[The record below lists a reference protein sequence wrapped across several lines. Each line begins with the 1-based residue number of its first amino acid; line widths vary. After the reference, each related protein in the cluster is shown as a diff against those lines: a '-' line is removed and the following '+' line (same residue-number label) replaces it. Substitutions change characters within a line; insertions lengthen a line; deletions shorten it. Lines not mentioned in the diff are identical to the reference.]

1 MITKRVGHVIRLQ
14 VGLTVL
20 AALVAAG
27 MAQDAM
33 HAGLSALLGGAIVVM
48 GALVYIGVAF
58 ARKRAAAPGVLVR
71 RHFRAEALKMI
82 VTAFLF
88 VAVMLFFKSV
98 SAGALLGG
106 FAAAQSAYWL
116 GLLSK

>member
-1 MITKRVGHVIRLQ
+1 MITKRVGRVIRLQ

-20 AALVAAG
+20 AAMVAAG
-27 MAQDAM
+27 VAQDAM

-58 ARKRAAAPGVLVR
+58 ARERAAPGVLVR

>member
-1 MITKRVGHVIRLQ
+1 MSWALWFTLEWPLPS
-14 VGLTVL
+14 GLHR
-20 AALVAAG
+20 
-27 MAQDAM
+27 D
-33 HAGLSALLGGAIVVM
+33 
-48 GALVYIGVAF
+48 
-58 ARKRAAAPGVLVR
+58 VLVR

>member
-1 MITKRVGHVIRLQ
+1 
-14 VGLTVL
+14 
-20 AALVAAG
+20 
-27 MAQDAM
+27 
-33 HAGLSALLGGAIVVM
+33 
-48 GALVYIGVAF
+48 
-58 ARKRAAAPGVLVR
+58 
-71 RHFRAEALKMI
+71 MI

>member
-58 ARKRAAAPGVLVR
+58 ARKRAAPGVLVR

-82 VTAFLF
+82 VTAFLL